1 MWVIMNDTVVNK
13 GTHKVNFQLFFSLI
27 MLLMTVINITCKRK
41 ITFVINI
48 IHSRKNIWGV
58 IKSHEILW
66 DFVVNVIHSML
77 LWTSLTT
84 FLMIWTTFINKI
96 NGLIS
101 FEAKLISYSFAKNHV
116 YWYFADERKLVGGWR
131 RERRYLCS
139 ALIRKLRKS
148 KINALFFGFSVRLR

>member
-1 MWVIMNDTVVNK
+1 
-13 GTHKVNFQLFFSLI
+13 
-27 MLLMTVINITCKRK
+27 
-41 ITFVINI
+41 
-48 IHSRKNIWGV
+48 
-58 IKSHEILW
+58 
-66 DFVVNVIHSML
+66 ML

-84 FLMIWTTFINKI
+84 FLTKMHSSGMRTARSSSRPGGFPSGTPPRPCTPPGAGTPRTRHPPVDRHTPVNILPCPKLRLRAVMIWTTFIKKI